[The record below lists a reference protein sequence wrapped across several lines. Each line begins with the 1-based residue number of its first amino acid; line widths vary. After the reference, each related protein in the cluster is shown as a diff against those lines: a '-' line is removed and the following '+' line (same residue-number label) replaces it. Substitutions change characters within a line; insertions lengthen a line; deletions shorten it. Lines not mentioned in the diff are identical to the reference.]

1 MCVTC
6 VKYTQL
12 PIDSCWAF
20 CLFFWIYPIITDL
33 FIMWRG
39 GDYPKMKTT
48 KDIHATL
55 MITLVHPERND
66 FNHVDELWHI
76 SIYPKRTPFLKCY
89 KSILSNSVAPSN
101 QCTFFETKLEKKDCS
116 KSFTTTIV
124 LWIIENLEHWRSRW
138 TIAPFL
144 SHRFHVWFH
153 HPVFRRKPMRP
164 KSSPHQFSFVFQLIC
179 LFLCIFPSSLGDQ
192 ASECIGPSGAF
203 SKKF

>member
-1 MCVTC
+1 MLGLLSV
-6 VKYTQL
+6 
-12 PIDSCWAF
+12 
-20 CLFFWIYPIITDL
+20 FFWIYPIITDL

-76 SIYPKRTPFLKCY
+76 SIYPKITHFSCVIKVSYLTRLPLQINVHSLKVNW
-89 KSILSNSVAPSN
+89 KRKIVPNHSQQLLFFGSLKILSIGGQGELLRRSSLIPS
-101 QCTFFETKLEKKDCS
+101 
-116 KSFTTTIV
+116 
-124 LWIIENLEHWRSRW
+124 
-138 TIAPFL
+138 
-144 SHRFHVWFH
+144 HVWFH

-203 SKKF
+203 NKEF

>member
-12 PIDSCWAF
+12 PIDSCWTF

-48 KDIHATL
+48 KSIHATL

-76 SIYPKRTPFLKCY
+76 SIYPKRTPFSSVIKVSYLTWLPLQINAHSLKLNW
-89 KSILSNSVAPSN
+89 KRKIVPNHSQQLLFFGSLKILSIGG
-101 QCTFFETKLEKKDCS
+101 QGEL
-116 KSFTTTIV
+116 
-124 LWIIENLEHWRSRW
+124 L
-138 TIAPFL
+138 
-144 SHRFHVWFH
+144 
-153 HPVFRRKPMRP
+153 RR
-164 KSSPHQFSFVFQLIC
+164 
-179 LFLCIFPSSLGDQ
+179 SSLILPTFGSTIQ
-192 ASECIGPSGAF
+192 SFGGSQWGPSPLLTN
-203 SKKF
+203 SLLSSN

>member
-76 SIYPKRTPFLKCY
+76 SIYPKGTPFSSVIKVSYLTRLPLQINAHSLKLNW
-89 KSILSNSVAPSN
+89 KRKIVPNRSQQLL
-101 QCTFFETKLEKKDCS
+101 FFGSLKTWALEVKVNYCA
-116 KSFTTTIV
+116 V
-124 LWIIENLEHWRSRW
+124 PL
-138 TIAPFL
+138 
-144 SHRFHVWFH
+144 
-153 HPVFRRKPMRP
+153 
-164 KSSPHQFSFVFQLIC
+164 
-179 LFLCIFPSSLGDQ
+179 SSLPTFGSTIQ
-192 ASECIGPSGAF
+192 SFGGSQWGPSPLLTN
-203 SKKF
+203 SLLSSN

>member
-101 QCTFFETKLEKKDCS
+101 QCTFFESKLEKKDRS

-144 SHRFHVWFH
+144 SH
-153 HPVFRRKPMRP
+153 P
-164 KSSPHQFSFVFQLIC
+164 SPSAFCSTIQSFGGSQW
-179 LFLCIFPSSLGDQ
+179 
-192 ASECIGPSGAF
+192 GPSPLLTN
-203 SKKF
+203 SLLSSN